1 MMWFDGMGW
10 FGWIAMASWWFL
22 LAAGIGWL
30 VRAASLRPNPRS
42 SARQVLDERFAAGE
56 LSVADYEE
64 RRSVLG

>member
-10 FGWIAMASWWFL
+10 FGWLAMASWWVL
-22 LAAGIGWL
+22 LVAGIGSL
-30 VRAASLRPNPRS
+30 VRAASLQPDPLR
-42 SARQVLDERFAAGE
+42 SARQVLDERFAAGG

>member
-10 FGWIAMASWWFL
+10 FGWLAMASWWFL
-22 LAAGIGWL
+22 LVAGIGRL
-30 VRAASLRPNPRS
+30 VRAASLRPNQRR
-42 SARQVLDERFAAGE
+42 SARQVLVERFAVGE

>member
-10 FGWIAMASWWFL
+10 FGWLAMVSWWVL

-30 VRAASLRPNPRS
+30 ARAASLRPDPRR